1 MRGHQVVVEE
11 KPHTQVLCNY
21 PLKYILPN
29 RFEVFTFV
37 FMAGDELKSGRLD
50 IMENKKYER
59 LTKSLVYP
67 LIEKYYSSGDLPSV
81 FYKREGLSESQFY
94 TWRQHYLRD
103 HPSVAK
109 KLGIVPK
116 PARRANCRQQSKTS
130 SGASSSASVGF
141 VRVESDQGSS
151 VSPDSAADYELCYPN
166 GVRLRVAS
174 TIPSDRLSALIKLY

>member
-1 MRGHQVVVEE
+1 M
-11 KPHTQVLCNY
+11 P
-21 PLKYILPN
+21 
-29 RFEVFTFV
+29 
-37 FMAGDELKSGRLD
+37 GDALKSGRLD

-94 TWRQHYLRD
+94 TWRQRYLRD

-109 KLGIVPK
+109 KLGVVPK
-116 PARRANCRQQSKTS
+116 PARSASRRQQSKAAP
-130 SGASSSASVGF
+130 GEPASPASDGF
-141 VRVESDQGSS
+141 VRVDTSKVPSATIAG
-151 VSPDSAADYELCYPN
+151 AADYELCYPN